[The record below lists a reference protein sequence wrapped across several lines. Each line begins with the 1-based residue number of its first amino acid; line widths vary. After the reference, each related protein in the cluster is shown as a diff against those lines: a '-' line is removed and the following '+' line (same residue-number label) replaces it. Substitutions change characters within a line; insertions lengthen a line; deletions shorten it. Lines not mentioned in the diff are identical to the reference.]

1 MQGKN
6 GWGKS
11 SILKLIINGR
21 TEYGKITLASGLKI
35 SYMPQDTSQLSGTL
49 KEYAEQYQ
57 LEESLFFAL
66 LRKLDFS
73 RTQFEK
79 RLEDYSGGKKKN
91 EIRKLFK
98 SSRYVFNIHVMI
110 ETDTKTYDTKVAG
123 KLNDNL
129 ITVDGDII
137 PIKTIRNI
145 IIKDRF

>member
-1 MQGKN
+1 MKKELPQIFK
-6 GWGKS
+6 KDVS
-11 SILKLIINGR
+11 SSHDNNKKVYYTGLQDDKKR
-21 TEYGKITLASGLKI
+21 EYRNIDTPI
-35 SYMPQDTSQLSGTL
+35 SQD
-49 KEYAEQYQ
+49 
-57 LEESLFFAL
+57 SLN
-66 LRKLDFS
+66 S
-73 RTQFEK
+73 VET
-79 RLEDYSGGKKKN
+79 

>member
-1 MQGKN
+1 MK
-6 GWGKS
+6 KELPKIFKKDVS
-11 SILKLIINGR
+11 SSHDNNKKV
-21 TEYGKITLASGLKI
+21 YYAGL
-35 SYMPQDTSQLSGTL
+35 QDDKK
-49 KEYAEQYQ
+49 KEYRSVDTPISQD
-57 LEESLFFAL
+57 SLN
-66 LRKLDFS
+66 S
-73 RTQFEK
+73 VET
-79 RLEDYSGGKKKN
+79 

-98 SSRYVFNIHVMI
+98 SSRYVFNIHIRI

>member
-1 MQGKN
+1 MK
-6 GWGKS
+6 KELPKIFKKDVS
-11 SILKLIINGR
+11 SSHDNNKKV
-21 TEYGKITLASGLKI
+21 YYAGLGHDKK
-35 SYMPQDTSQLSGTL
+35 
-49 KEYAEQYQ
+49 KEYPISQD
-57 LEESLFFAL
+57 SLN
-66 LRKLDFS
+66 S
-73 RTQFEK
+73 VET
-79 RLEDYSGGKKKN
+79 

>member
-1 MQGKN
+1 MKKELPKIFKKN
-6 GWGKS
+6 VS
-11 SILKLIINGR
+11 SSHDNNRKV
-21 TEYGKITLASGLKI
+21 YYAGL
-35 SYMPQDTSQLSGTL
+35 QDDKK
-49 KEYAEQYQ
+49 KEYRSVDTPISQD
-57 LEESLFFAL
+57 SLN
-66 LRKLDFS
+66 S
-73 RTQFEK
+73 VET
-79 RLEDYSGGKKKN
+79 

-123 KLNDNL
+123 NL